1 MRNQIIRLEEK
12 NRKVLAYTDEKIVMS
27 SKGGHTFD
35 SLMESSEKSGMLE
48 IVKTIPI
55 DSINELYFNEKD
67 ETFTVKFEKKG
78 KIKKDTIQLNDISI
92 RESLVSDLASLKGL
106 TKNVS
111 TESKIKPLLLNLIAL
126 VAVPIFTY
134 VFRGMAIEAQNGEQ
148 YIATGTRRG
157 SKQLIAELVEFI
169 GPTGVV
175 IIGVLAMIYFS
186 FITYKRYNNPASEV
200 TFK

>member
-1 MRNQIIRLEEK
+1 M
-12 NRKVLAYTDEKIVMS
+12 
-27 SKGGHTFD
+27 
-35 SLMESSEKSGMLE
+35 
-48 IVKTIPI
+48 
-55 DSINELYFNEKD
+55 
-67 ETFTVKFEKKG
+67 
-78 KIKKDTIQLNDISI
+78 IKKDAIQLNDISI
-92 RESLVSDLASLKGL
+92 RESLVSDIASLKGL
-106 TKNVS
+106 TKNES

-169 GPTGVV
+169 GPTGVL